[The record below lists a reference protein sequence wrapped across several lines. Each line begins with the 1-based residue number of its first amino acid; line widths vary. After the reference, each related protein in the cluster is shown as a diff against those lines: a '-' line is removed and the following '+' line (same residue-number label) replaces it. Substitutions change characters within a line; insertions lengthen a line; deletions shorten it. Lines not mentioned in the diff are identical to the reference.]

1 MELFNDFF
9 VACSRPRM
17 QLQTIL
23 NRVARHSSF
32 VYGAPRWGENAVRPT
47 LEVPIRPRANG
58 RAVCSG
64 CGKRRPGYDQLDER
78 RFEFVPLWQIAVVF
92 VYTMRRVNCPKCGV
106 TVERVPWSSGKS
118 RLTIDYQWFL
128 ARWARRLSW
137 MEVAAVFHT
146 TWEHVRDSVRHA
158 VHWGLVHRDLSGATA
173 VGVDEIQWRR
183 GHHYLTLIYQIDE
196 GCRRLLWIGRERTEA
211 SLRQGLDLL
220 GESFC
225 LGLRFVCSDMW
236 HPYLKVLAE
245 RAGGALHIL
254 DRFHIMKQLGEALDD
269 VRAAEVKRL
278 RKDGYEPVLKRSR
291 WCLLKRPENLTDQQ
305 TVKLAELLRYNLQSV
320 RAYLLRED
328 FQRFWHYQSPA
339 WAGKFLD
346 EWCSRVL
353 RSKLEP
359 LKKVA
364 RTLRKHRGLLLNWFH
379 ARGAISA
386 GIVEGFNNK
395 AKLTLRKSYGFREFE
410 TIELALYHQLGKLPE
425 PESAHRFC

>member
-64 CGKRRPGYDQLDER
+64 CGKRRPGYDRLDER

-137 MEVAAVFHT
+137 LEVAAVFHT

-236 HPYLKVLAE
+236 QPYLKVLAE

-278 RKDGYEPVLKRSR
+278 RKDGYEPLLKRSR

-305 TVKLAELLRYNLQSV
+305 TVKLAELLKYNLQSV

-328 FQRFWHYQSPA
+328 FQRFWEYHSPA

-346 EWCSRVL
+346 EWSARVL
-353 RSKLEP
+353 RSRLEP
-359 LKKVA
+359 LKKA
-364 RTLRKHRGLLLNWFH
+364 PT
-379 ARGAISA
+379 A
-386 GIVEGFNNK
+386 
-395 AKLTLRKSYGFREFE
+395 YGNTAACCSTGSTPEAPFR
-410 TIELALYHQLGKLPE
+410 
-425 PESAHRFC
+425 PESSRDSTTRPN